1 MNGEI
6 LHPSPIPEANGV
18 QVLVGGADTDELS
31 AIVLGNQNRR
41 IVGVDRLAE
50 RNGGTFRIPLW
61 RPRARW
67 REEPLVHRQEALLL
81 AWPGGANLDLHDE
94 GG

>member
-6 LHPSPIPEANGV
+6 LHPGPIPEANGV
-18 QVLVGGADTDELS
+18 QVLVGGADADQLT

-50 RNGGTFRIPLW
+50 RNGGTLRIPLW
-61 RPRARW
+61 RPGARW

-81 AWPGGANLDLHDE
+81 AGPGGANLDLHAE